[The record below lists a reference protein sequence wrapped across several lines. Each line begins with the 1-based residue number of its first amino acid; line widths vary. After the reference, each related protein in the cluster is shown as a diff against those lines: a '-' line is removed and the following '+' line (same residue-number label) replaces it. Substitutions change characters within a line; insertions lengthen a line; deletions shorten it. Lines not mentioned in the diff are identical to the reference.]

1 MKVKSKRLLSMFL
14 SVAVITGLA
23 VGCGL
28 ANPETSTEISQET
41 SPETS
46 PEVSSEIKTEE
57 IESTGEKIS
66 LLLTYSEEKK
76 VLYQCIEDFTK
87 ETGIEVEIQYMPLE
101 DSRKQIS
108 VMVASGSLPDVMDI
122 DNTDTQTYTEM
133 GILADLTE
141 RVEAEIETGQYYE
154 GVLESQKVDG
164 KYYGLPFTANNLCL
178 YYNKDLLEQAGAEV
192 PATWEELLDACE
204 KLKAAGVTGFG
215 VAGSQTTDTS
225 FQMWPF
231 IWGAGAD
238 EKTIDSEQMV
248 EMLNL
253 YRTMV
258 DNEYMSTEVI
268 NYVSGDNANQFTAGK
283 TAIIID
289 GPWRM
294 NAVKA
299 DAEFEWGV
307 AQVPAGPA
315 GEGTVLGGHNFAVVE
330 NENTDASWKFVKYM
344 NSPEVMGKYSEA
356 ENYIPSRKDV
366 CENLEY
372 YKTEPISVFVEAM
385 NTAKPMPKKNYNSV
399 SDALIKMW
407 QKVVLGESEPEAAAK
422 EAAETVAALE

>member
-14 SVAVITGLA
+14 SVAVVTGLV
-23 VGCGL
+23 VGCGSS
-28 ANPETSTEISQET
+28 NPETNTEV
-41 SPETS
+41 SPEAS
-46 PEVSSEIKTEE
+46 PEVSSETKTEE
-57 IESTGEKIS
+57 IQSTGEKIS

-76 VLYQCIEDFTK
+76 VLYQCIDDFTK

-122 DNTDTQTYTEM
+122 DNTDTQNYTEM

-154 GVLESQKVDG
+154 GVLASQKVDG

-192 PATWEELLDACE
+192 PTTWEELLDACE
-204 KLKAAGVTGFG
+204 KLKAIGVTGFG

-231 IWGAGAD
+231 IWGSGAD
-238 EKTIDSEQMV
+238 VTTIDSEQMV
-248 EMLNL
+248 DMLNL

-268 NYVSGDNANQFTAGK
+268 NYASGDNANQFTAGK
-283 TAIIID
+283 TAMIID

-299 DAEFEWGV
+299 DAGFEWGV

-315 GEGTVLGGHNFAVVE
+315 GEVTVLGGHNFAVVE
-330 NENTDASWKFVKYM
+330 NENTDLSWEFIKYM

-366 CENLEY
+366 CESLEY

-385 NTAKPMPKKNYNSV
+385 NIAQPMPKKDYNSV

-407 QKVVLGESEPEAAAK
+407 QQVVLGEAEPEAAAK
-422 EAAETVAALE
+422 EAGETVAALD